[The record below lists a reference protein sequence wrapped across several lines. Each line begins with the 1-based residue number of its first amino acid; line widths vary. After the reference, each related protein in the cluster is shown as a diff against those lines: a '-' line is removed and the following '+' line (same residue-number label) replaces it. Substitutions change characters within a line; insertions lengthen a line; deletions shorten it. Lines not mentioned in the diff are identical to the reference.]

1 MVHTGRVYHNRD
13 AHCSRKLSEVV
24 VAKGPAAVSLPS
36 PLMDYIFPAIGAVV
50 LAAGRSQR
58 MQALGTPK
66 QLLPLGGRPL
76 LTYAVATA
84 CASLAAPVIVVLGA
98 QAGRAQAALDEWAAT
113 DSEVNGHYQCV
124 VNPDFA
130 QGMAGSLRLGLA
142 ALRERAPT
150 TPGALIA
157 LADQPLVT
165 RDIFDALLA
174 AAQANPDAIVA
185 ASYDGQRG
193 HPIIFP
199 RALFDELAAVTGD
212 EGGRS
217 VIAHHTDRLRLV
229 AIADARAALDVDR
242 PEDYAAIGKVF
253 GD

>member
-1 MVHTGRVYHNRD
+1 M
-13 AHCSRKLSEVV
+13 S
-24 VAKGPAAVSLPS
+24 PS
-36 PLMDYIFPAIGAVV
+36 FHPTIGAIV

-76 LTYAVATA
+76 LTYAVAAA
-84 CASLAAPVIVVLGA
+84 CASHAAPVIVTLGA
-98 QAGRAQAALDEWAAT
+98 QAERAQAALDKWAAAT
-113 DSEVNGHYQCV
+113 DDTANGRYQCV

-130 QGMAGSLRLGLA
+130 QGMASSLRVGLA
-142 ALRERAPT
+142 ALRERAPAVA
-150 TPGALIA
+150 GALIA
-157 LADQPLVT
+157 LADQPLAS

-174 AAQANPDAIVA
+174 AALAEPDAIVA

-199 RALFDELAAVTGD
+199 RALLDELAQVTGD

-217 VIAHHTDRLRLV
+217 VIARHADRLRLV
-229 AIADARAALDVDR
+229 PIADARAALDVDR
-242 PEDYAAIGKVF
+242 PEDYAVISAWF
-253 GD
+253 AH